1 MEPRLLLGTEEGR
14 EVGVR
19 VRELVTGRTA
29 VIGQSGS
36 GKSWTVGVICE
47 QLCRLNLG
55 FCVVDPEGE
64 YFSLKEKFQLLWAGE
79 VPPADLDA
87 GKVDLE
93 RLFEMTVGEN
103 VPVIFDTSGVR
114 EEREAVSGLCRALY
128 AVESRLRLP
137 HLLIVEEAEKFLP
150 QRGKPL
156 QELLEIS
163 RRGRKRGL
171 GLLLVTQRPAFLSK
185 DVLSQ
190 CNNQLIGR
198 LTVRADLEAVSLFFS
213 RREREELPRLGPGE
227 FLVLGS
233 FVEGSHRLKVL
244 PRETAHRGATPELLP
259 RPAGKVSEILRRL
272 GEGGARVPVL
282 PRGEEP
288 PAPAEVPGEVP
299 VFPLG
304 LSREEALRLA
314 ESRRKKRILIFGKEE
329 RLVGL
334 GLEHHPLIL
343 AEVTY
348 PGGLFRRGWRSS
360 LLLLDGRDG
369 RLVDL
374 EEGLR
379 HRPGFEFLLGLEE
392 AQARVLVKLIGRGE
406 AGLPELE
413 AETGMSEATVRRA
426 LQGLQEA
433 GLVTHRREG
442 RARIYLPL
450 ISRLP
455 SLGERREFSLP
466 PKGKPVSPSE
476 CRVGKEDLRRVLK
489 ALEPAAEIVRF
500 EVLYYPLYV
509 ARYTDR
515 RVVIDGLTG
524 KEVKGPA

>member
-1 MEPRLLLGTEEGR
+1 MEPLLPLGTEEGR

-64 YFSLKEKFQLLWAGE
+64 YFSLREKFQLLWLGK

-87 GKVDLE
+87 EGVDLE

-103 VPVIFDTSGVR
+103 VPVIFDTSEVGD
-114 EEREAVSGLCRALY
+114 ERKAVSELCRALY

-137 HLLIVEEAEKFLP
+137 YLLIVEEAEKFLP

-190 CNNQLIGR
+190 CNNQLVGR
-198 LTVRADLEAVSLFFS
+198 LTVRADLEAVSFFFS

-227 FLVLGS
+227 FMVLGS
-233 FVEGSHRLKVL
+233 FVEGSHRIKVL

-272 GEGGARVPVL
+272 GEGKARL
-282 PRGEEP
+282 PAPPSEEEP
-288 PAPAEVPGEVP
+288 APQVPGEAF
-299 VFPLG
+299 VFPPR

-314 ESRRKKRILIFGKEE
+314 EGRRRRRFLIFGKEE

-334 GLEHHPLIL
+334 ELEHHPLIL
-343 AEVTY
+343 AEVTH
-348 PGGLFRRGWRSS
+348 PGGFLRRGWRSS

-369 RLVDL
+369 RLVDV
-374 EEGLR
+374 EGGLR
-379 HRPGFEFLLGLEE
+379 HRPGFEHLLGLEE
-392 AQARVLVKLIGRGE
+392 APLRVLVKLVGRGE

-413 AETGMSEATVRRA
+413 AGTGMSEATVRRA
-426 LQGLQEA
+426 LQRLQEA
-433 GLVTHRREG
+433 GLVTQRREG

-450 ISRLP
+450 LSRLP
-455 SLGERREFSLP
+455 GLGGRREFSLP
-466 PKGKPVSPSE
+466 PRGRPASPRE
-476 CRVGKEDLRRVLK
+476 CRVRREDLRRVLK

-509 ARYTDR
+509 ATYTGR

-524 KEVKGPA
+524 KEVKGLA